1 MGQLAQFSARMS
13 NLTDMV
19 DPDPDAL
26 TRKGRAT
33 RDRIITCAA
42 ELILAGGFS
51 RLSIESIRK
60 AASVSGSQMTHY
72 FPGRDTLIRAVIA
85 HQTQVVL
92 DFHRQPALRGLDTF
106 EDFDRWAALT
116 LRFGRRNARTGPRP
130 IYGALI
136 CEATSDQAARE
147 LVADGYHQWHEL
159 LVAGLQ
165 RMKDHADLVLG
176 TDTAQLASVLM
187 SAHQGADAFNVAFR
201 RPWPVREA
209 LEFGINYLHMF
220 AADPADRLT
229 LPLPHAK
236 RRIRRHRS
244 TR

>member
-1 MGQLAQFSARMS
+1 MHRRTHGPFCARHCRPQAAGIIRHTLCAWAARPTGGPAALSMTTPRNPLGQLAQFSARMS

-92 DFHRQPALRGLDTF
+92 DFHRQPALGGLDTF

-116 LRFGRRNARTGPRP
+116 LRFGRRNTRTGPVP
-130 IYGALI
+130 TYGALI
-136 CEATSDQAARE
+136 CEAISDQA
-147 LVADGYHQWHEL
+147 
-159 LVAGLQ
+159 
-165 RMKDHADLVLG
+165 
-176 TDTAQLASVLM
+176 
-187 SAHQGADAFNVAFR
+187 
-201 RPWPVREA
+201 
-209 LEFGINYLHMF
+209 
-220 AADPADRLT
+220 
-229 LPLPHAK
+229 
-236 RRIRRHRS
+236 
-244 TR
+244 